1 MLYRTD
7 LAYTISLCTPQDY
20 ISKGDSGFLDKFVNT
35 LHRRKTLAYS
45 PGNIVFQCH
54 RAGAKSAAIV
64 LNHVIFV
71 QTYQLML
78 QRKQTTAVSSADGV
92 AVVAHNGGRQGFSI
106 PLHVAASPS
115 RAATAC
121 SGAQLTT
128 LTDGEHKAATGG
140 GGVGSNTILTM
151 MVEMLLRGVVGSW
164 AQHQAATP
172 MVMVLVLLVV
182 ALGMEHQAV
191 VATTA
196 VHKLMQVLLLLLL
209 LLLRVHHVQLVRIA
223 VGVAGSC

>member
-54 RAGAKSAAIV
+54 MAGAASAAIV
-64 LNHVIFV
+64 LNHAIFV

-151 MVEMLLRGVVGSW
+151 MVEVLLRGVVGSW